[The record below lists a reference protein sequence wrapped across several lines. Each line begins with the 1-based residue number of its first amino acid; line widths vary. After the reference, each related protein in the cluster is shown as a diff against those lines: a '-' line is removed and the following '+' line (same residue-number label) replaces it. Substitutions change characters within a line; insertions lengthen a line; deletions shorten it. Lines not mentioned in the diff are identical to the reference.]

1 MASASPTFQA
11 KKALRKHIKDQISG
25 ISPTEIGRQSKEV
38 TDQVLKLPEFGH
50 ATRISVYLSM
60 PKAELCTANIVRE
73 ALSQGKRVF
82 VPYIQKLSES
92 TKSRSYMEMFAL
104 HSQEDLDSLQPDA
117 WGIPTLGRASLQR
130 RENALGGLGPI
141 EGNDGENKDIFE
153 GLDMVLLPGVAF
165 DHSGGRLGH
174 GKGFYDQFLQ
184 SYWEAAS
191 RNNINA
197 KMPRLI
203 GLALKQQLLPP
214 DTTVPTSTDDWRV
227 DQIITG
233 S

>member
-1 MASASPTFQA
+1 M
-11 KKALRKHIKDQISG
+11 KA
-25 ISPTEIGRQSKEV
+25 KEV

-82 VPYIQKLSES
+82 VPYIQKPSES
-92 TKSRSYMEMFAL
+92 TRSRSYMEMLAL
-104 HSQEDLDSLQPDA
+104 HSQEDLDGLQPDA
-117 WGIPTLGRASLQR
+117 WGIPTLGGASLQG
-130 RENALGGLGPI
+130 RENALGGLGPS
-141 EGNDGENKDIFE
+141 EENDGENKDIFE
-153 GLDMVLLPGVAF
+153 GLDMILLPGVAF

-174 GKGFYDQFLQ
+174 GKGFYDHFLQ

-197 KMPRLI
+197 KMPRLSMVSI
-203 GLALKQQLLPP
+203 
-214 DTTVPTSTDDWRV
+214 R
-227 DQIITG
+227 
-233 S
+233 